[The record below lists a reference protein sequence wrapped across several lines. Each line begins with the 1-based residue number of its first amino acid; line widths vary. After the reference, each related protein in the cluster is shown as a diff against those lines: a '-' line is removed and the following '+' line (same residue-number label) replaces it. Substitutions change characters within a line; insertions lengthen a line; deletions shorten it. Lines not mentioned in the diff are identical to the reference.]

1 MIPTTR
7 ASLPS
12 EETEDR
18 ASHPSA
24 GPLALGT
31 FLALGIL
38 FGILLIK
45 SEVVS
50 WFRIQEMFRFQ
61 GFHMYGILGSA
72 VAVAAIGIQVVRRTG
87 ARALNGET
95 IGIPEKEMGG
105 GRRYILGGATFGLG
119 WGLTGACP
127 APILALIGAGA
138 TAFIVVLVSAL
149 AGTWVYGH
157 LRPTLPH

>member
-1 MIPTTR
+1 MTRTTR
-7 ASLPS
+7 ASLHS
-12 EETEDR
+12 AETEDR
-18 ASHPSA
+18 TSHPTA
-24 GPLALGT
+24 RPLELGA

-38 FGILLIK
+38 FGVLLIK

-72 VAVAAIGIQVVRRTG
+72 VAVAAIGIQVIRRT
-87 ARALNGET
+87 ANRALNGEV
-95 IGIPEKEMGG
+95 IAIPEKEMGG
-105 GRRYILGGATFGLG
+105 GRRYLLGGATFGLG

-138 TAFIVVLVSAL
+138 TAFIVVLASAL
-149 AGTWVYGH
+149 AGTWVYGQ
-157 LRPTLPH
+157 LRPMLPH